1 VVKLALQ
8 GGSPAVTHTGAVRWP
23 VMGAEERAAAIR
35 VLERGV
41 LCGANAPELTALEEE
56 FARYTG
62 ARRCLATNSGTA
74 ALHMALHAAGIGPGD
89 EVVTTAFSYP
99 ATALAVLQCGAV
111 PVFADIE
118 PVGFNLDPEDAAR
131 RITPRTRAILP
142 VHIHGLPC
150 DMDAIGTLARRHGL
164 AVVEDAAQAH
174 GATYRGRRTGVLGD
188 AAAFS
193 LNATKNLPCGEGG
206 LFTTGDE
213 RLFERAA
220 ELRILGQTREV
231 APFDP
236 GHPLD
241 CDAESEFAGPG
252 WMYLPQ
258 EIPAAIARAQLRR
271 LEGFN
276 ANAAANAAVLGER
289 LRALPGFV
297 PPACPEDRTHV
308 FHKYRVRLDR
318 EPLGLAMGPRRLRDL
333 VVRALRAEGV
343 EVRLWM
349 DRPLSELP
357 VFRSAGAAPA
367 DHPVTRALLEDSFVV
382 GSQTFPLYPQPRA
395 LVTQYADAFEKV
407 WENLP
412 DLLEAGGR

>member
-1 VVKLALQ
+1 
-8 GGSPAVTHTGAVRWP
+8 
-23 VMGAEERAAAIR
+23 
-35 VLERGV
+35 
-41 LCGANAPELTALEEE
+41 
-56 FARYTG
+56 
-62 ARRCLATNSGTA
+62 
-74 ALHMALHAAGIGPGD
+74 
-89 EVVTTAFSYP
+89 
-99 ATALAVLQCGAV
+99 
-111 PVFADIE
+111 
-118 PVGFNLDPEDAAR
+118 
-131 RITPRTRAILP
+131 
-142 VHIHGLPC
+142 
-150 DMDAIGTLARRHGL
+150 MDAIGTLARRHGL